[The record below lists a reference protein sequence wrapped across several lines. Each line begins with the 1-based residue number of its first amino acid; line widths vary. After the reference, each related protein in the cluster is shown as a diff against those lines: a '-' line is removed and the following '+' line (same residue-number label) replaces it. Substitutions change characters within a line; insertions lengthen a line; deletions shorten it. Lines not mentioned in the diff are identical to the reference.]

1 MPKNSFI
8 KDLASVFTSR
18 VASLVLG
25 LGTSIVTARY
35 LGPEGNGI
43 SAALLVYPS
52 LFMAIGALGVQQST
66 TYFVG
71 QEKYDIKDVYGA
83 VLATWIFTSLFGI
96 ISSFLLIKYF
106 TKGDYPNMLI
116 FWALAAIP
124 FSLYTTYSSGIFLG
138 QQNVKEF
145 NRINWVPAVINLGFT
160 FLLTGVFHFGVAGY
174 MASTFLGVFFL
185 SFLVVYK
192 IRQSIPVRPRFNG
205 KIIKGLL
212 SLGVIYAGTTLIA
225 SLNYK
230 VDVVLLEKWSNSHE
244 LGIYSKGAILVEMLW
259 QIPAILSTIIFSR
272 SAGSKDPKE
281 FSLKVCR
288 LLRFALVLI
297 LVIAIAFYCLSDF
310 VIGLMYG
317 PAFAESSKVLK
328 ILMPGVLLMI
338 VYKVLYMDIAGKGKP
353 WMSMEAMIPAVIAN
367 VLLNY
372 WWIPKYGASG
382 SAMASTVSYS
392 IAALV
397 FLVLYSMHTR
407 IPIKKIFTYTRED
420 REFAMGIIN
429 KFRGKAAPA
438 TKTAAPVQQEPS
450 EESVNI

>member
-1 MPKNSFI
+1 MKNSFI
-8 KDLASVFTSR
+8 KDLASVFSSR
-18 VASLVLG
+18 VASLALG

-71 QEKYDIKDVYGA
+71 QEKYDIKEIYGA
-83 VLATWIFTSLFGI
+83 VLATWIFTSLFGL
-96 ISSFLLIKYF
+96 ISSYFLIRYF
-106 TKGDYPNMLI
+106 TKGHYSNTLI

-138 QQNVKEF
+138 QQNVKAF
-145 NRINWVPAVINLGFT
+145 NRINWVPAIINLAFT
-160 FLLTGVFHFGVAGY
+160 FLFLAVFKLGVAGS
-174 MASTFLGVFFL
+174 MAATFLGVFFL
-185 SFLVVYK
+185 SFLVVINIRK
-192 IRQSIPVRPRFNG
+192 IIPVRPRFNWT
-205 KIIKGLL
+205 IIKGLL
-212 SLGVIYAGTTLIA
+212 SLGVIYAGTTLVA

-230 VDVVLLEKWSNSHE
+230 VDVVLLEKWSNAYE
-244 LGIYSKGAILVEMLW
+244 LGIYSKGAVLVEMLW

-272 SAGSKDPKE
+272 SAGAKDPKE

-288 LLRFALVLI
+288 LLRFALILI
-297 LVIAIAFYCLSDF
+297 LVIAILFYCLSDF
-310 VIGLMYG
+310 VINLMYG
-317 PAFAESSKVLK
+317 SAFAESSHVLK

-338 VYKVLYMDIAGKGKP
+338 IYKVLYMDIAGRGKP

-367 VLLNY
+367 VVLNY
-372 WWIPKYGASG
+372 FWIPKYGASG

-407 IPIKKIFTYTRED
+407 IPVKKIFAYTRED
-420 REFAMGIIN
+420 KDFALAIVT
-429 KFRGKAAPA
+429 KFKKKIYR
-438 TKTAAPVQQEPS
+438 
-450 EESVNI
+450 